1 MVTIRFYNYY
11 VLPLIHYFFPSVP
24 VYEPEIVYEPV
35 PIYEPEIVYEQVY
48 KPPLKVIPTHMPPQ
62 YQVYLDRKV
71 EKTFE
76 ACGLIQDF

>member
-11 VLPLIHYFFPSVP
+11 VLPLIHYFFPPVP

-35 PIYEPEIVYEQVY
+35 PVYEPEIVYEPVY
-48 KPPLKVIPTHMPPQ
+48 KVIPTHMPSQ
-62 YQVYLDRKV
+62 YLVYLDRKV

>member
-11 VLPLIHYFFPSVP
+11 VLPLIHYFFPPVYEPVP
-24 VYEPEIVYEPV
+24 VYEPEIVYEP
-35 PIYEPEIVYEQVY
+35 VY
-48 KPPLKVIPTHMPPQ
+48 KPPLKVIPTHMPSQ
-62 YQVYLDRKV
+62 YLVYLDRKV

>member
-11 VLPLIHYFFPSVP
+11 VLPLIHYFFPPVPVP

-35 PIYEPEIVYEQVY
+35 Y
-48 KPPLKVIPTHMPPQ
+48 KVIPTHMPSQ
-62 YQVYLDRKV
+62 YLVYLDRKV